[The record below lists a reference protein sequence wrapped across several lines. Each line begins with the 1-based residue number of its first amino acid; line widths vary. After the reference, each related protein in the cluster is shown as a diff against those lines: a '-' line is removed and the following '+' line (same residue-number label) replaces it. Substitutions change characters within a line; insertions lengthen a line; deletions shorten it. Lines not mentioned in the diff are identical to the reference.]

1 MKYQVAKHWIDK
13 GNKPSLVL
21 KIVGLPKST
30 YYYYKAKECAP
41 KVKKTNRAGAKPKGY
56 SFNIKNEKVSDDEIK
71 VLLKGYDETR
81 ECAYGYRK
89 RAYAV
94 RRDNGIIL
102 NHKKAYRLCREMKLL
117 RKYVPQPRE
126 KKVLAS
132 NKKVK
137 SSNRLWEIDVKYGYI
152 HGIEKTFYVCEI
164 IDVFD
169 RTIIDYHIG
178 FSCTAEDVCN
188 SLIRAVNKRPEI
200 IPEELYI
207 RSDNGTQFTSKLF
220 SNTCRALGINHERI
234 PNATPNKNAHI
245 EAFHSIL
252 EREVFG
258 YKYFESFQE
267 AYEEMLE
274 FIEFYNT
281 KRIHGSLKYMTPQEF
296 YEKYKGRESE
306 RFSVAA

>member
-1 MKYQVAKHWIDK
+1 ME
-13 GNKPSLVL
+13 
-21 KIVGLPKST
+21 LPKST
-30 YYYYKAKECAP
+30 YYYHIRKENRP
-41 KVKKTNRAGAKPKGY
+41 DVETGKKVGAKPKGY
-56 SFNIKNEKVSDDEIK
+56 CLNTNNEKVSDQEIK
-71 VLLKGYDETR
+71 DLLKGYDETR

-94 RRDNGIIL
+94 RRDKGIIL
-102 NHKKAYRLCREMKLL
+102 NHKKAYRLCKELDLL
-117 RKYVPQPRE
+117 RRYLPQPKE
-126 KKVLAS
+126 QKVLAT
-132 NKKVK
+132 NKVVK
-137 SSNRLWEIDVKYGYI
+137 SSNKLWEIEMKYGYI
-152 HGIEKTFYVCEI
+152 YGIERTFYVCEI

-188 SLIRAVNKRPEI
+188 SLIRALNKREEI
-200 IPEELYI
+200 IAEDLYI
-207 RSDNGTQFTSKLF
+207 RSDNGSQFTSKLF
-220 SNTCRALGINHERI
+220 SETCKALGTNHERI

-267 AYEEMLE
+267 AYEEMQE

-281 KRIHGSLKYMTPQEF
+281 KRIHGSLKYMNPKDF
-296 YEKYKGRESE
+296 YEKHKGRESE
-306 RFSVAA
+306 EFRVAA

>member
-1 MKYQVAKHWIDK
+1 M
-13 GNKPSLVL
+13 
-21 KIVGLPKST
+21 GLPKST
-30 YYYYKAKECAP
+30 YHYHKNKENLPKAEKPEI
-41 KVKKTNRAGAKPKGY
+41 TGAKPKGY
-56 SFNIKNEKVSDDEIK
+56 SFNMENEKVSDEEIRE
-71 VLLKGYDETR
+71 LLKSYDETR
-81 ECAYGYRK
+81 ECTYGYRK
-89 RAYAV
+89 RAYALK
-94 RRDNGIIL
+94 RDNGIIL
-102 NHKKAYRLCREMKLL
+102 NHKKSYRLCKELKLL
-117 RKYVPQPRE
+117 RKYIPQPRE
-126 KKVLAS
+126 KKVLAT
-132 NKKVK
+132 NKVVK

-169 RTIIDYHIG
+169 RNIIDYHIG

-188 SLIRAVNKRPEI
+188 SLVRAANKRLEI
-200 IPEELYI
+200 IPEKLYI

-220 SNTCRALGINHERI
+220 SSTCKALGINHERI

-267 AYEEMLE
+267 AYEEMQE

-296 YEKYKGRESE
+296 YKRHKGKESE
-306 RFSVAA
+306 EFSVAA